1 MKCLSRLNNVIQRII
16 ILLRQVA
23 THESDTTALLR
34 NLSTSDNHIDSV
46 LRTLSHVRGPWA
58 FVYYQ
63 VSINRTNC
71 NYFGIVKPSCI
82 NIAS

>member
-1 MKCLSRLNNVIQRII
+1 MKYLSRLDNVIQRI

-34 NLSTSDNHIDSV
+34 NLSTSDNNHIDSV
-46 LRTLSHVRGPWA
+46 LRTWSHVRGPCA

-63 VSINRTNC
+63 VSINRT
-71 NYFGIVKPSCI
+71 
-82 NIAS
+82 

>member
-1 MKCLSRLNNVIQRII
+1 MKYLSRLNVIQRII

-34 NLSTSDNHIDSV
+34 NLSTSDNNHIDSV

-63 VSINRTNC
+63 VSINRT
-71 NYFGIVKPSCI
+71 
-82 NIAS
+82 